1 AFYSVIDNAL
11 DEADAMETTID
22 AVNKAGREAGIG
34 EASVFAYTFV
44 YREWEQ
50 YVVVP
55 QEAITNVG
63 LSIACVFVV
72 VSLLLADLQTSILV
86 TLVVGSCLLN
96 ILGFMHFWGVSL
108 DGVSVVFLVLAVG
121 LSIDYSAHIA
131 HAFLHVHEETRK
143 ARVSKALGEMGVSVI
158 NGASSTFLAVV
169 VLSPSASYIFSTL
182 FRVFFLS
189 SVLGAAHGLIL
200 LPVVLLW
207 FGSEAHSDEAPDFEH
222 DDEEDE
228 EPAVAAKKPATQVEL
243 TPVAGAKSAPAT
255 VQDGKAGVAP
265 PQQS

>member
-1 AFYSVIDNAL
+1 
-11 DEADAMETTID
+11 M
-22 AVNKAGREAGIG
+22 G
-34 EASVFAYTFV
+34 
-44 YREWEQ
+44 
-50 YVVVP
+50 
-55 QEAITNVG
+55 
-63 LSIACVFVV
+63 
-72 VSLLLADLQTSILV
+72 
-86 TLVVGSCLLN
+86 
-96 ILGFMHFWGVSL
+96 
-108 DGVSVVFLVLAVG
+108 LAVG

-228 EPAVAAKKPATQVEL
+228 EPAVAAKKPATQV
-243 TPVAGAKSAPAT
+243 
-255 VQDGKAGVAP
+255 
-265 PQQS
+265 